1 MIRPTRKEDAKQIIE
16 IVRQT
21 NVFNDEEIAIAQ
33 ELLDIYLNDFEQ
45 QDYEIFSYV
54 DEREKV
60 LGYVCIG
67 PTPATQGTYDMYWIA
82 TSPDVHNKGIGTQ
95 LLQFTEEYLKKK
107 NARLLIAETSSTP
120 KYASTRAFYI
130 KKGFEQLALIVG
142 YYKPDDDLIIYGKY
156 L

>member
-107 NARLLIAETSSTP
+107 NALRNTTVAIHRRVFKKEKCATSYCRNIINA
-120 KYASTRAFYI
+120 KVCINTRVLY
-130 KKGFEQLALIVG
+130 
-142 YYKPDDDLIIYGKY
+142 
-156 L
+156 